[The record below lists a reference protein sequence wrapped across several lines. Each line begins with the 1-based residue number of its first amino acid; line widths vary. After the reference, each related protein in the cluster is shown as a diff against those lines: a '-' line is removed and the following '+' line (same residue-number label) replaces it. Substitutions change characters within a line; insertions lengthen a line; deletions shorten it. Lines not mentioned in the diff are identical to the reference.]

1 METNEELVARVQLA
15 KSKVE
20 QRRQTRLRT
29 EAKMETLYNEL
40 EQLKTRLKALGI
52 DPAELDT
59 LLADQESKFEA
70 LLATLEDRLNV
81 STG

>member
-1 METNEELVARVQLA
+1 METNEELVTRVQLA